1 MDVGDTAPVKQHPY
15 GLNTSKQQYLKKETK
30 YLLENDLIEPSSN
43 SWSCP
48 CLLVP
53 KADRGY
59 QMCTDYIKVNNVTKT
74 DTFPIPR
81 LDDCINQ
88 VGKAKYVTKF
98 DLIKGF
104 WLVLLAE
111 RAEGISTFVP
121 IK

>member
-1 MDVGDTAPVKQHPY
+1 M
-15 GLNTSKQQYLKKETK
+15 
-30 YLLENDLIEPSSN
+30 LENDLIEPSSN

-48 CLLVP
+48 CLPVP
-53 KADRGY
+53 KADGGY

-81 LDDCINQ
+81 MDDCINQ

-104 WLVLLAE
+104 WQVLLAE